1 MARTVLPFTNGFYKS
16 SSLPVSA
23 QECVNWY
30 PVIAQKPALTAEYLL
45 GTPGLVQIAVTSELK
60 QSRGGWL
67 MDNVPYLVNG
77 DTLYRV
83 EENPYS
89 TTALGTI
96 SGTGR
101 VSMADNGT
109 QLMILVPGGDG
120 YIYNKNTGI
129 LAQITDSDFIA
140 NGNPQY
146 VAFVDGYFVCTTDS
160 KKFIKSALSDGLSWN
175 ALDFGTAES
184 DPDNTVAPVVYKN
197 QLFIMGTQTAE
208 AFQNV
213 GGADFPF
220 VRSGLFLSKGCYAP
234 LSLINTQDTF
244 MFIGGGVNESPAVW
258 ALSGNSIQ
266 KISTDAIDI
275 LLQELT
281 AGELTEVFA
290 WTYAQKGAYFV
301 GFAIPG
307 STLVYEFTSQRW
319 HERKSYVDE
328 LLGDYRV
335 SVMLNAYGQ
344 IICADI
350 YDGRVGVLDPDEY
363 TEYDNPIIRRVVT
376 QPFINNMQSFFVP
389 SIELTVESGVGND
402 ACENPTILME
412 RSLDGKTWI
421 AARAREIGRVGE
433 YSRRAIWRRCGRAAR
448 MELFRFTLSDP
459 VRPVFALLTADIV
472 GGDK

>member
-1 MARTVLPFTNGFYKS
+1 
-16 SSLPVSA
+16 
-23 QECVNWY
+23 
-30 PVIAQKPALTAEYLL
+30 
-45 GTPGLVQIAVTSELK
+45 
-60 QSRGGWL
+60 
-67 MDNVPYLVNG
+67 
-77 DTLYRV
+77 
-83 EENPYS
+83 
-89 TTALGTI
+89 
-96 SGTGR
+96 
-101 VSMADNGT
+101 
-109 QLMILVPGGDG
+109 MILVPGGDG

-160 KKFIKSALSDGLSWN
+160 KKFIKSALNDGLSWN

-258 ALSGNSIQ
+258 ALSGNSVQ

-281 AGELTEVFA
+281 ADELTEVFA

-363 TEYDNPIIRRVVT
+363 AEYDNPIIRRVVT
-376 QPFINNMQSFFVP
+376 QPFINNMQSVFVP

-433 YSRRAIWRRCGRAAR
+433 YSRRAIWRRNGRAAR

-459 VRPVFALLTADIV
+459 VKPVFALLTADIV